1 MKTSRVTDSRDRRV
15 LGRVTLALSL
25 FAAVLWSSH
34 ADAESKQQGALAE
47 IKVTTPKAGP
57 GPIGGTTGTVSLGD
71 DSGKKGGS
79 SGIVPPAHTVKKG
92 DTLWDICDT
101 YFANPWQWPRVW
113 SYNPEILNPHWIYP
127 GEVVKLKKEG
137 GGTLGL
143 AGGGGAGAG
152 GAPGSKPMMASGKPT
167 PGTVF
172 LRNAGF
178 VYDNDVQQNGEISG
192 SPEDKMLLAAPDRV
206 YVRLSKEQAKDAA
219 PGDLMTIYQKTRSVK
234 SKSGGA
240 VGDVVQILGTV
251 KIDKID
257 KDKALAE
264 GTITESLDVIE
275 RGARVGPVDRK
286 LDVVAPSTNEIDLTG
301 ELLESVHPNVMF
313 GQNQVV
319 LIDKGEKAG
328 LKVGNRLFVVA
339 KGDPWQEGLSSA
351 GALAAGK
358 VTLGTESGSVEVKT
372 GDTGEQSKD
381 YPDEVIA
388 EIRVLRVR
396 KDSATCVVTQSKKE
410 LLPGY
415 RWVAKKGY

>member
-1 MKTSRVTDSRDRRV
+1 MKTRIARDR
-15 LGRVTLALSL
+15 LGRVSLALSL
-25 FAAVLWSSH
+25 VAAVLWSSH
-34 ADAESKQQGALAE
+34 ADAE
-47 IKVTTPKAGP
+47 IKVSKGGSGP
-57 GPIGGTTGTVSLGD
+57 GPIGGSTTSVSLGD
-71 DSGKKGGS
+71 DSGKKTGGT
-79 SGIVPPAHTVKKG
+79 GIVPPTHTVKKG

-137 GGTLGL
+137 GGSLGL
-143 AGGGGAGAG
+143 AGGAGGAGAG
-152 GAPGSKPMMASGKPT
+152 AGGPPGSKTMMGTSKPL

-172 LRNAGF
+172 LRNTGF
-178 VYDNDVQQNGEISG
+178 VYDKDVQQNGEITG

-206 YVRLSKEQAKDAA
+206 YIRLSKDQAKEAQ
-219 PGDLMTIYQKTRSVK
+219 PGDLMTIYQRTRAVK

-251 KIDKID
+251 KIDKVD

-275 RGARVGPVDRK
+275 RGARIGPVDRK
-286 LDVVAPSTNEIDLTG
+286 IDVVSPTTNQVDLTG
-301 ELLESVHPNVMF
+301 ELLESIHSNVMF
-313 GQNQVV
+313 GQNQIV
-319 LIDKGEKAG
+319 LIDKGEKDG

-351 GALAAGK
+351 GAFAAGK
-358 VTLGTESGSVEVKT
+358 VSIGTEASNVEVKT
-372 GDTGEQSKD
+372 GDTGEQAKD

-388 EIRVLRVR
+388 EIRIVRVR
-396 KDSATCVVTQSKKE
+396 KDTATCIVTQSKKE
-410 LLPGY
+410 LASGD